1 MTRNRGDR
9 RIMAWGPRL
18 IGLMAACAAAG
29 PAVTPAVAD
38 IFHLESG
45 GTLEGQLLSAA
56 DGHYTIRTT
65 VGLIRI
71 PILSVKRVEVA
82 DTPFEEYDA
91 RVQRAAD
98 TPADQTS
105 LAEWCD
111 EQGLRT
117 EARRHWQRALE
128 LDPDY
133 APARRA
139 LGYVRVGELWVDGRR
154 RAAAPRDPAVTTT
167 PVDDPARVARM
178 IQAQWR
184 QRIRAIKRSFLDS
197 STPRLIDEGRLRI
210 LEIRDPLAILPLAE
224 TLGDGSPLCRQVL
237 VEALAAFPDDEATMN
252 LAILGL
258 LDPESDVREQALHE
272 IGRRRDARV
281 VAQYRDALRT
291 GDDVLVARAAAAL
304 GFLAAD
310 EAVPDLIDALT
321 VARNK
326 WVEVPTRRWVQFW
339 PHAFAAP
346 IVISCYS
353 GVTLASHEPRVGVCR
368 GSLCGQWAVGENRWA
383 YRRVTVRRT
392 EVLEAL
398 RRITGEN
405 FGFERERWRR
415 WYAGRDS

>member
-1 MTRNRGDR
+1 MMRNRGDR
-9 RIMAWGPRL
+9 RIRAWIPRL
-18 IGLMAACAAAG
+18 VGLVAACAATG
-29 PAVTPAVAD
+29 SAVAPVAAD
-38 IFHLESG
+38 VFHLEG
-45 GTLEGQLLSAA
+45 GGALEGQLLSAA

-65 VGLIRI
+65 VGVVRI
-71 PILSVKRVEVA
+71 PILSVKRVAVA
-82 DTPFEEYDA
+82 DTPFEDYDA

-98 TPADQTS
+98 TPADQAS

-111 EQGLRT
+111 EQGLRA

-128 LDPDY
+128 LNPDC

-139 LGYVRVGELWVDGRR
+139 LGYVRVGDLWVDGRR
-154 RAAAPRDPAVTTT
+154 RAAAPRDTAAASAPAE
-167 PVDDPARVARM
+167 DPARVARV

-197 STPRLIDEGRLRI
+197 STPRLLDEGRLRI

-224 TLGDGSPLCRQVL
+224 TLGAGNPLCRQVL
-237 VEALAAFPDDEATMN
+237 VAALAAFPDDEATMN

-258 LDPESDVREQALHE
+258 LDPEFDVREQALHE
-272 IGRRRDARV
+272 VARRQDPRV
-281 VAQYRDALRT
+281 IAQYRDALRT
-291 GDDVLVARAAAAL
+291 GDDVLVGRAAAAL

-321 VARNK
+321 VARHK

-339 PHAFAAP
+339 PALFTAP
-346 IVISCYS
+346 IIICYS
-353 GVTLASHEPRVGVCR
+353 GVTLALHEPQIGVCR
-368 GSLCGQWAVGENRWA
+368 GPAWGQWAVGANRWA

-398 RRITGEN
+398 KRITGEN

>member
-9 RIMAWGPRL
+9 RFRAWGPRI
-18 IGLMAACAAAG
+18 IGLMVACAAAG
-29 PAVTPAVAD
+29 PAVAPAVGD
-38 IFHLESG
+38 VFHLEGG

-65 VGLIRI
+65 VGLVRI
-71 PILSVKRVEVA
+71 PILSVQRVEVA

-91 RVQRAAD
+91 RVQRVAD

-111 EQGLRT
+111 EQGLRA

-128 LDPDY
+128 LNPDY

-154 RAAAPRDPAVTTT
+154 RAAAPRDTAVTSA
-167 PVDDPARVARM
+167 PAEDPARVARV

-197 STPRLIDEGRLRI
+197 STPRLIDEGRLRV

-224 TLGDGSPLCRQVL
+224 TLGAGNPLCRQVL

-258 LDPESDVREQALHE
+258 LDPEFDVREQALHE
-272 IGRRRDARV
+272 IGRRQDPRV
-281 VAQYRDALRT
+281 VARYRDALRT

-310 EAVPDLIDALT
+310 EAVPDLIEALA
-321 VARNK
+321 VQRHR

-339 PHAFAAP
+339 PHAFAVP

-368 GSLCGQWAVGENRWA
+368 GSLCGHWAVGENRWA

-398 RRITGEN
+398 KRITGEN

-415 WYAGRDS
+415 WHAGRDS